1 MPPFLTS
8 SATEQTSA
16 ATDLILA
23 LTAALAAVY
32 LRRARVHDKWKV
44 DLWSSVFGLVGLAA
58 LLGAVIHGVQFSS
71 RVRDALWQPLYLVLG
86 CVVSLFIVAALHDL
100 VGRKSAQR
108 MLPVM
113 IVAALAF
120 WAARS
125 AFGAGFRSFVLFEAV
140 GLVGSLAIY
149 SWLAA
154 SRRLPGARVIA
165 LAMVLNLVAAGL
177 QAGETVSVTLL
188 WRFDHNGVFH
198 LVQCCA
204 VVVLACG
211 LRRSLVAVRIR
222 E

>member
-1 MPPFLTS
+1 MSPFLTS

-32 LRRARVHDKWKV
+32 LRRARAYDKWKV
-44 DLWSSVFGLVGLAA
+44 DLWSWVFGLVGMAA
-58 LLGAVIHGVQFSS
+58 LLGAVTHGVEMSS
-71 RVRDALWQPLYLVLG
+71 RAVDALWQPLYLALSL
-86 CVVSLFIVAALHDL
+86 VVSLFIVAPWYDL
-100 VGRKSAQR
+100 LGRKSAQR
-108 MLPVM
+108 MLPLM
-113 IVAALAF
+113 IVVALAF

-125 AFGAGFRSFVLFEAV
+125 AFGGGFRSFVLFEAI

-149 SWLAA
+149 SWLAV
-154 SRRLPGARVIA
+154 SRRSPGARVIA

-177 QAGETVSVTLL
+177 QAGEKVSVKLL
-188 WRFDHNGVFH
+188 WQFDHNGVFH

-211 LRRSLVAVRIR
+211 LRRSLVPARMR